1 MEKTVKSKLFER
13 GEYKIEVK
21 EDLLTITSNEE
32 GPTIEIQK
40 AEVKGEIK
48 DQERALEIAEKYI
61 LNLEQGEGD
70 YCDIEKAFK
79 EVKEYA
85 LDLDDCYGENSDIL
99 GKLAYRA
106 YSSFRGKVGVK
117 LSTNG
122 SSACSENICYIVL
135 FEGNVEC
142 KYCDE
147 LVRIEG
153 ERFALE
159 SGKYG
164 LDNAL
169 FQISKITDFLS
180 EESLETYKTL
190 KQKFD

>member
-1 MEKTVKSKLFER
+1 MKKKVKSKFFER

-32 GPTIEIQK
+32 GRAVEIQK

-61 LNLEQGEGD
+61 LDLEQGKGD
-70 YCDIEKAFK
+70 YCDIKKAFK

-106 YSSFRGKVGVK
+106 YSS
-117 LSTNG
+117 
-122 SSACSENICYIVL
+122 A
-135 FEGNVEC
+135 
-142 KYCDE
+142 
-147 LVRIEG
+147 
-153 ERFALE
+153 
-159 SGKYG
+159 
-164 LDNAL
+164 
-169 FQISKITDFLS
+169 
-180 EESLETYKTL
+180 
-190 KQKFD
+190 